1 MIRAVFWLVLLF
13 VADAGKILV
22 YSPSIS
28 YSHLISNGRIADALA
43 KAGHDVVMFIPEYS
57 ASTTKFAA
65 AKHARIV
72 RMNNISS
79 RYDDDLAGGEEW
91 VMAQSTLSFRLRL
104 DFEYTL
110 TEMCR
115 ALMARREELEE
126 LKNYGFDAAFAEQ
139 IDLCGIGVIR
149 YLGIHNLLWISTT
162 PIMDAVSYNLG
173 IPAPPSYV
181 PTIEE
186 NDKSDTMT
194 FWQRAHNIYMYIGS
208 IVVHRWGSD
217 MSTQV
222 FREIDPDF
230 PNLREIAA
238 NASLCFVNSD
248 EMFDFPRPI
257 IHKNIYIGGLGV
269 GEPKPLDQK
278 FTTLM
283 NKGKRGVIIIS
294 LGTIAPFHAFSE
306 NIKMGFVGV
315 VRSMPD
321 YHFILK
327 ITKDN
332 HHFTITLFTDDTTTQ
347 SFFEGVNNCDF
358 VEWLP
363 QSDILAHHRLEL
375 FVMHGGVNGLTEAM
389 LRAVPVVVIP
399 IFADQFRNGRNV
411 EKRGVGKVILKQ
423 DLAEDTI
430 RAAIQEILSNES
442 YKKNAV
448 RMSKL
453 MREKPFSAEQRLIQW
468 TTFAVENGV
477 LDVLHVQGS
486 RMNSIVYFNLDVIA
500 LVVAAL
506 FLLTCIVLRLF
517 CVLRRIFIVQKLK
530 QQ

>member
-1 MIRAVFWLVLLF
+1 
-13 VADAGKILV
+13 
-22 YSPSIS
+22 
-28 YSHLISNGRIADALA
+28 
-43 KAGHDVVMFIPEYS
+43 MFIPEYS
-57 ASTTKFAA
+57 ASTTKFVP
-65 AKHARIV
+65 AKHAKIV

-79 RYDDDLAGGEEW
+79 RYDDDVTGGEEL
-91 VMAQSTLSFRLRL
+91 MMEQATLSFSLRL

-110 TEMCR
+110 TAMCR
-115 ALMARREELEE
+115 ALMARRDELEK

-149 YLGIHNLLWISTT
+149 YLGIHNLFWISTT

-194 FWQRAHNIYMYIGS
+194 FWERAHNIYMYIGS

-222 FREIDPDF
+222 FREIDPSF

-238 NASLCFVNSD
+238 NASLCFVNAD

-278 FTTLM
+278 FTGLM
-283 NKGKRGVIIIS
+283 NKGKKGVVIVS
-294 LGTIAPFHAFSE
+294 LGTIAPFHAFSAKVKE
-306 NIKMGFVGV
+306 GFVKM
-315 VRSMPD
+315 VRSLPD

-327 ITKDN
+327 ITR
-332 HHFTITLFTDDTTTQ
+332 DDTTTQ
-347 SFFEGVNNCDF
+347 SFFEGVTNCDF

-363 QSDILAHHRLEL
+363 QSDILAHPRLKL

-399 IFADQFRNGRNV
+399 IFADQFRNGRLV
-411 EKRGVGKVILKQ
+411 ENRGVGKVILKQ

-430 RAAIQEILSNES
+430 RAAVMEIVSDES

-468 TTFAVENGV
+468 TTFAVDNGV

-486 RMNSIVYFNLDVIA
+486 RMNFIVYFNLDVIA
-500 LVVAAL
+500 AFVAVL
-506 FLLTCIVLRLF
+506 CLLIVIVLRL
-517 CVLRRIFIVQKLK
+517 CCLLRRIFSVKKLK

>member
-1 MIRAVFWLVLLF
+1 MIRAVFWLVLLV
-13 VADAGKILV
+13 VADAGRILV

-57 ASTTKFAA
+57 ASTTKFTA
-65 AKHARIV
+65 AKHAKIV

-91 VMAQSTLSFRLRL
+91 VMEQSTLSFRLRL

-115 ALMARREELEE
+115 ALMARRQELED

-222 FREIDPDF
+222 FRKIDPNF

-238 NASLCFVNSD
+238 NASLCFVNAD

-269 GEPKPLDQK
+269 DEPKPLDEK
-278 FTTLM
+278 FTGLM
-283 NKGKRGVIIIS
+283 NKGKKGVIIIS
-294 LGTIAPFHAFSE
+294 LGTIAPFQAFSVKV
-306 NIKMGFVGV
+306 KMGFVRV
-315 VRSMPD
+315 VQSMPD
-321 YHFILK
+321 YHFMLK
-327 ITKDN
+327 ITK
-332 HHFTITLFTDDTTTQ
+332 DDTTTQ

-363 QSDILAHHRLEL
+363 QSDILAHPRLKL

-423 DLAEDTI
+423 DLAEDAI
-430 RAAIQEILSNES
+430 RAAIQEILSDES
-442 YKKNAV
+442 YKKNAI

-453 MREKPFSAEQRLIQW
+453 MREKPFTAEQRLIQW

-486 RMNSIVYFNLDVIA
+486 RMNFIVYFNLDVIA
-500 LVVAAL
+500 IVVAAL
-506 FLLTCIVLRLF
+506 FLLTVIILRLC
-517 CVLRRIFIVQKLK
+517 CVLRRIFCVKKLK